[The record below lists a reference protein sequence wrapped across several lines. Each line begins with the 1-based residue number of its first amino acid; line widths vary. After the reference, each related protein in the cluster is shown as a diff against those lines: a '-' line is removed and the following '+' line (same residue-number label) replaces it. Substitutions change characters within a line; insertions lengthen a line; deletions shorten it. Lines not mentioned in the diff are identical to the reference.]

1 MPVGV
6 NIFRAPIGALL
17 LTSRALF
24 DNSESA
30 KRCGEGVCF
39 HQDSVFSAPQQ
50 KRISFVLDEK
60 GMIRS
65 TGLPI
70 RPFLQLRT
78 SAVLLW

>member
-1 MPVGV
+1 MGV
-6 NIFRAPIGALL
+6 NIPRAPIGALM

-24 DNSESA
+24 DNSKSA
-30 KRCGEGVCF
+30 KRCREGVCF
-39 HQDSVFSAPQQ
+39 HQDSVLSAPQQ

-65 TGLPI
+65 TGFPI
-70 RPFLQLRT
+70 RPFLQLWT